1 MATGAWGSQVEAG
14 PTGSV
19 IERLLSPVAE
29 VRPGEAKSALL
40 MALVMFLILGAYY
53 ILKTAR
59 EALILSEGGAA
70 VKSYSAAGQA
80 FLLLFLVPAF
90 AAFASRVNRIRLV
103 RWVTL
108 FFVAHLGL
116 FFLIG
121 KSGTRIGIVYFLWV
135 GIFNVMVI
143 AQFWAFA
150 NDLYTQEQGK
160 RLFPLIGLGSSI
172 GAWVGSLYAGRLIR
186 VLGTYPMLLVAGAIL
201 AFTVVIA
208 TFVHRSAAQL
218 MPQEQAAMA
227 EQPLGKSGAFGLI
240 RKDKYL
246 LLIALLVVL
255 LNLVNSSGEYLLGRY
270 VVTKANDTYGTSPE
284 SKTTRA
290 EFIGQTYSR
299 FFSTVNL
306 TGFLL
311 QLFVVSR
318 VFKFLG
324 VGKALFIHPITV
336 FLGYLAM
343 AGSPSIGRIYWLKV
357 VDNSIDYS
365 LGNTTK
371 QALWLPT
378 SREAKYK
385 AKQAVDSFFM
395 RAGDVLQ
402 AGVVFGGER
411 LAFTTSSFS
420 VLNLVMTGGWL
431 SVVLMLNVLLH
442 QKAREASTAE
452 L

>member
-218 MPQEQAAMA
+218 MPQEQAAIA